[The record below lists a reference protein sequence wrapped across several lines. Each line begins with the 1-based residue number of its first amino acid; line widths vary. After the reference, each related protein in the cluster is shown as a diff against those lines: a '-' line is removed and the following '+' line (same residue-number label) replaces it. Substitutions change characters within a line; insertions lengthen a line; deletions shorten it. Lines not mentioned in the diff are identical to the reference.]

1 MKLQKSIC
9 LSVWSDAEKA
19 WLLNFS
25 RVAETVQKCFIILDP
40 AHLEAVYVG
49 ERDREFEKGRE
60 REVDRLTD
68 MTRPSHELWK
78 YMVILSGILL
88 QPGTQ

>member
-1 MKLQKSIC
+1 MLGK
-9 LSVWSDAEKA
+9 
-19 WLLNFS
+19 
-25 RVAETVQKCFIILDP
+25 ETESL
-40 AHLEAVYVG
+40 
-49 ERDREFEKGRE
+49 RKGE